1 MKQKVVVIGHGYTS
15 RLGVIRAL
23 GRAGYEVIVIVMTFL
38 KKDGK
43 EANVSKPIDCYSK
56 FVSQVFYCVTDEEKL
71 IQLLLDKCIDKQQKV
86 VVIPDSDFSAATIDL
101 NQDRLKDHFLFPHIN
116 HEQGAIVEW
125 MDKIRQKETADRV
138 GLDVAKGWLI
148 QVKDGIYTIP
158 LDLRYPC
165 FPKPLATLVGAKT
178 GLGKC
183 DSEKDLRKAIDLLIK
198 RSSTISILVE
208 EYKKIEA
215 EHALLGLSD
224 GKNVVIPF
232 SETNLPAGKYIIAVT
247 ALDEN
252 GNPLQEPYDLI
263 FNYRPV
269 EVPDTGGGSDA
280 DAPNTGGIMATLN
293 VSKTDY
299 LITGLLVFTIVG
311 IVGASVVLKERKTDR
326 KKRR

>member
-1 MKQKVVVIGHGYTS
+1 MKKAHKKVLGTLGLVVVAAMTAFAAFVPVPITQAVSGVTDTVVVRVVSADANIYVTDPENETIFTGPEQTATYNYDNVNQATVTIEYVNGDGTTEPPITIKTFTPSEGYGTDTASFNFDDFGYGFGDYIIRVIGEG
-15 RLGVIRAL
+15 
-23 GRAGYEVIVIVMTFL
+23 
-38 KKDGK
+38 KDGVTHK
-43 EANVSKPIDCYSK
+43 DSVKVSYLP
-56 FVSQVFYCVTDEEKL
+56 VTAAVEEDEETGDADVSLNYEISSLDIDTLELNVYDLDGNL
-71 IQLLLDKCIDKQQKV
+71 ITELSPIK
-86 VVIPDSDFSAATIDL
+86 
-101 NQDRLKDHFLFPHIN
+101 
-116 HEQGAIVEW
+116 
-125 MDKIRQKETADRV
+125 
-138 GLDVAKGWLI
+138 VAK
-148 QVKDGIYTIP
+148 P
-158 LDLRYPC
+158 
-165 FPKPLATLVGAKT
+165 
-178 GLGKC
+178 
-183 DSEKDLRKAIDLLIK
+183 
-198 RSSTISILVE
+198 
-208 EYKKIEA
+208 
-215 EHALLGLSD
+215 

-247 ALDEN
+247 ALDGN